1 MNRLTYSPWINWLG
15 VMLAGFILT
24 GCLGPNQ
31 EAIRGEEKGV

>member
-1 MNRLTYSPWINWLG
+1 MNRLTYLLWINWLG

-31 EAIRGEEKGV
+31 KAIWG